1 MLLYKGGNF
10 MQALEGP
17 EEDVDRLQ
25 RRIEADP
32 RHTGII
38 TLLKSPLEQRRFTG
52 WSMGFRNVDTLD
64 DADLDAFS
72 PFLREPFTTQAFG
85 GEPDKA
91 LKLLLSSRR
100 ACGKRVRRNSSSCTR
115 AALPASFRHGPA
127 ASPIRLLP
135 PACLR
140 LGQPAAPGSH

>member
-1 MLLYKGGNF
+1 MIRMVYISSAVRLMTDAELVSLLRQCRANNEKAGITGMLLYKGGNF

-64 DADLDAFS
+64 DADRDAFS

-91 LKLLLSSRR
+91 LKLLLSFKKSMR
-100 ACGKRVRRNSSSCTR
+100 
-115 AALPASFRHGPA
+115 
-127 ASPIRLLP
+127 
-135 PACLR
+135 
-140 LGQPAAPGSH
+140 